1 MQETARKVE
10 AVRDA
15 LDFALEMIQPIT
27 LSPKLQELFETKQK
41 KEEGYVAIISPSVQ
55 PDGDSKDL

>member
-10 AVRDA
+10 VVRDA

-41 KEEGYVAIISPSVQ
+41 KEGYVAIIKPSVQ